1 MATIL
6 TTDSDLLDLLTVPF
20 NATTD
25 FTVLADYCARF
36 AETLIETD
44 DPALRLALCGRLHA
58 ALALLQ
64 PTLHD
69 PIPPHLTESLTGDTL
84 PATPEHFISEPD
96 SLCEY
101 CLALL
106 QLLLERP
113 AEPKMEQTL
122 TGLLCELVWY
132 FTEGL
137 KAPRWLRTADGV
149 KFISEVAA

>member
-6 TTDSDLLDLLTVPF
+6 TPDSDLLDLLTAPF

-25 FTVLADYCARF
+25 FTRSCRLLRPLRR
-36 AETLIETD
+36 TLIETN
-44 DPALRLALCGRLHA
+44 DPALQLALCRSSRGSCAIATHTT
-58 ALALLQ
+58 Q
-64 PTLHD
+64 PHPATYYRKPL
-69 PIPPHLTESLTGDTL
+69 PLIPS
-84 PATPEHFISEPD
+84 ATPEHFISEPD

-137 KAPRWLRTADGV
+137 ENPAL
-149 KFISEVAA
+149 AAYRRRRKIYQ

>member
-6 TTDSDLLDLLTVPF
+6 TPDCDLLDLLSVPF

-64 PTLHD
+64 PTLND
-69 PIPPHLTESLTGDTL
+69 PIPPHLIDSLTVDTL
-84 PATPEHFISEPD
+84 PPEPPYFVSEPD
-96 SLCEY
+96 ALCEY
-101 CLALL
+101 CLTLL
-106 QLLLERP
+106 QLLLARP
-113 AEPKMEQTL
+113 AEPKTEQTL

-149 KFISEVAA
+149 KFIAEVAA

>member
-1 MATIL
+1 
-6 TTDSDLLDLLTVPF
+6 
-20 NATTD
+20 
-25 FTVLADYCARF
+25 
-36 AETLIETD
+36 
-44 DPALRLALCGRLHA
+44 
-58 ALALLQ
+58 
-64 PTLHD
+64 
-69 PIPPHLTESLTGDTL
+69 PIPPHLIESLTVDTL

-113 AEPKMEQTL
+113 AEPKTEQTL
-122 TGLLCELVWY
+122 TGLLCELVWN

-137 KAPRWLRTADGV
+137 KSPRWLRTADGV